1 MKVAIVH
8 ELLTM
13 KGGAERVL
21 RILADMFPEAPIY
34 TLLYDEQKL
43 GDWFPKERVRT
54 SILQSSSIN
63 NPLKAISNK
72 LKAPSFNHHRY
83 LKKFPHAVEAWN
95 FDDVDLVI
103 SSSSAFAH
111 GIITNGK
118 PKHLCYVHS
127 PARYL
132 WDQTHAVQERASQGM
147 LGTLKKTYLSR
158 VFHKLRI
165 WDAEAAARPDMLL
178 AASKEV
184 QRRIELYWDRTSD
197 IIHPP
202 IDDSWFQK
210 TSHESRVTS
219 NFFLIVSTLA
229 RYKHIDIAINAC
241 NRLGLPLKIVGDG
254 PDRKRLE
261 RLAGPTIEF
270 YGYREGDELRNLYTD
285 AQAVIFPGL
294 EDFGLVPIE
303 ANACGTPVI
312 AYRGGGVLE
321 TQIEGVT
328 AAYFSEQTSDSLAQ
342 TLQSFD
348 HKKYSKEN
356 CRKQAKNF
364 SQSKFEQ
371 EMHTKIAAL
380 MAS

>member
-1 MKVAIVH
+1 MKIALVH

-34 TLLYDEQKL
+34 TLLYDEKKL
-43 GDWFPKERVRT
+43 GDWFPRERVRT
-54 SILQSSSIN
+54 SILQPSRSSQLVARSFV
-63 NPLKAISNK
+63 
-72 LKAPSFNHHRY
+72 FNHHRY
-83 LKKFPHAVEAWN
+83 LNKFPKAVESWN
-95 FDDVDLVI
+95 FDDFDLVI
-103 SSSSAFAH
+103 STSSAFVH
-111 GIITNGK
+111 GIITNNK

-132 WDQTHAVQERASQGM
+132 WDQTHAVQERASQGI
-147 LGTLKKTYLSR
+147 LGTLKKAYLSR
-158 VFHKLRI
+158 TFHKLRI
-165 WDAEAAARPDMLL
+165 WDSETAARPDMLL

-197 IIHPP
+197 VVHPP
-202 IDDSWFQK
+202 ISNEWFKKRTTENGQRK
-210 TSHESRVTS
+210 TGPY
-219 NFFLIVSTLA
+219 FLIVSTLA
-229 RYKHIDIAINAC
+229 RYKQIDIAIEAFNK
-241 NRLGLPLKIVGDG
+241 LGLHLKIVGEG
-254 PDRKRLE
+254 PDRQRLE

-270 YGYREGDELRNLYTD
+270 YGYRQNDELRDLYTS
-285 AQAVIFPGL
+285 AQAVLFPGL
-294 EDFGLVPIE
+294 EDFGLVPVE

-356 CRKQAKNF
+356 CQTQAQSF
-364 SQSKFEQ
+364 SRSTFEQ
-371 EMHTKIAAL
+371 QLHTKISEL

>member
-8 ELLTM
+8 ELLTI

-43 GDWFPKERVRT
+43 GDWFPKERIRT
-54 SILQSSSIN
+54 STLQPSRSSQLIARSFV
-63 NPLKAISNK
+63 
-72 LKAPSFNHHRY
+72 FNHHRY
-83 LKKFPHAVEAWN
+83 LSKFPKAVEAWN
-95 FDDVDLVI
+95 FDDFDLVI
-103 SSSSAFAH
+103 STSSAFVH
-111 GIITNGK
+111 GIITNNK

-147 LGTLKKTYLSR
+147 LGTLKKVYLSR

-165 WDAEAAARPDMLL
+165 WDAETAARPDMLL

-197 IIHPP
+197 VVHPP
-202 IDDSWFQK
+202 IDDSWFQE

-229 RYKHIDIAINAC
+229 RYKQIDIAIEAC
-241 NRLGLPLKIVGDG
+241 NKLGLHLKIVGEG
-254 PDRKRLE
+254 PDRQRLE

-270 YGYREGDELRNLYTD
+270 YGYRQGNELRDLYTD

-294 EDFGLVPIE
+294 EDFGLVPVE
-303 ANACGTPVI
+303 ANASGTPVI

-356 CRKQAKNF
+356 CQKQAQSF
-364 SQSKFEQ
+364 SRSTFEQ
-371 EMHTKIAAL
+371 QLHTKIHEL